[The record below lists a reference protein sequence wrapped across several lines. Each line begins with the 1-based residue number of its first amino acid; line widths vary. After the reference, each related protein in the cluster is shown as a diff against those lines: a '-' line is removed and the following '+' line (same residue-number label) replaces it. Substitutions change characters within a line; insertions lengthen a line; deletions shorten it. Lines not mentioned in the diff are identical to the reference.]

1 MRHKTTWMALTLC
14 LIAAGL
20 IVKGQPSFE
29 TRWRRMEAK
38 YKPMLN
44 SRSVLID
51 PGELLLLLYD
61 HGITLTILDVRSE
74 RDFNLFHLADAVR
87 GDIDDLERFH
97 WTELPS
103 NTVVVVMSNGETDAV
118 EAWKRLKL
126 LHVTNAYVLEGGAN
140 GWLTAFGDPSEVL
153 KRETAG
159 MGGDSGDEQLEYRF
173 TAALGGR
180 HAVSRPDVKLAGM
193 RVFEKKV
200 KTQSQAR
207 KSGGCG

>member
-1 MRHKTTWMALTLC
+1 MRHWTKWMALVLC

-29 TRWRRMEAK
+29 TRWRRMETK
-38 YKPMLN
+38 YKPMLD
-44 SRSVLID
+44 SRSILID
-51 PGELLLLLYD
+51 PGELLQLLYD

-97 WTELPS
+97 WSELPS
-103 NTVVVVMSNGETDAV
+103 NAVVVVMSNGETDAV

-140 GWLTAFGDPSEVL
+140 GWLAAFGNPAEVV
-153 KRETAG
+153 KREVIDT
-159 MGGDSGDEQLEYRF
+159 GGGSGDEVLAYRF

-180 HAVSRPDVKLAGM
+180 HAVSRPDVKLEGT